1 MDEQRVRAW
10 LETRADITFTR
21 SSGPGGQ
28 NVNKTSTRA
37 TLFVPVRLID
47 GLNGE
52 ERGRLREKL
61 RRKLTADD
69 VLIVSVQD
77 TRSQL
82 QNRELAVER
91 AFALV
96 ERGLHRDRPRK
107 ASRPTRAS
115 RERRLQSK
123 HVASRTKQRRARPGE
138 D

>member
-1 MDEQRVRAW
+1 MDGQRVRAW
-10 LETRADITFTR
+10 LETRADISFSR

-37 TLFVPVRLID
+37 TIFAPVRQID
-47 GLNGE
+47 GLSAGE
-52 ERGRLREKL
+52 KNRLLDTL
-61 RRKLTADD
+61 RRKLTIDH
-69 VLIVSVQD
+69 VLIVSVQE

-82 QNRELAVER
+82 QNRIRAVDRAYEL
-91 AFALV
+91 L
-96 ERGLHRDRPRK
+96 ERGLHRDAPRK

-123 HVASRTKQRRARPGE
+123 RAVSRIKQGRARPGE